1 MLQIVT
7 SKADRAVM
15 AIKVDRDLWLDRHR
29 LPLVSSPVVVLKLS
43 RMQQL
48 EKRVIRLQLRWFSP
62 CRWKLVTETITV

>member
-15 AIKVDRDLWLDRHR
+15 AITVDRDLWLDRHR

-48 EKRVIRLQLRWFSP
+48 EKRVIRVPLRWFSP
-62 CRWKLVTETITV
+62 CR

>member
-15 AIKVDRDLWLDRHR
+15 AITVDRDLWLHRHR

-62 CRWKLVTETITV
+62 CR

>member
-15 AIKVDRDLWLDRHR
+15 AITVDRDLWLDRHR

-62 CRWKLVTETITV
+62 CR